1 MRELFITRLNKNKW
15 LTNKTKQYTLK
26 KIKHI
31 NLQIDTPDNLFED
44 PLLDYDAKDP
54 YGNMLKI
61 FEWRTNKFISLNNKP
76 IVEYSIMDWKTFQLN
91 GTQTYVVNAFYVP
104 SFNRIF
110 LPLA

>member
-1 MRELFITRLNKNKW
+1 M
-15 LTNKTKQYTLK
+15 
-26 KIKHI
+26 
-31 NLQIDTPDNLFED
+31 QIDTPDNIIED

-61 FEWRTNKFISLNNKP
+61 SKWRTNKFISLNNKP
-76 IVEYSIMDWKTFQLN
+76 IVEYSIIDWKTFHLN

-110 LPLA
+110 IPLAYVLSTVIINIWIISSSKNTISAFKFMS